1 MGVKINVKKGD
12 EVLVLSGKDKGRRG
26 KIQRVLPRNSAVL
39 IEGLNLVK
47 KHAKPTKANP
57 QGGVIDKALPL
68 HVSKVM
74 VVCPGCS
81 QPTRMRRER
90 AADGTLVRSCHRCGR
105 NLE

>member
-90 AADGTLVRSCHRCGR
+90 AVDGTLVRSCHRCGR